1 MKIIWS
7 DFSTEMLREIHNY
20 YKENA
25 SIQVANRIKSNIF
38 SATKPLLKNPN
49 SGQIE
54 LSLETLEEGHRYI
67 VESNYK
73 IVYKKVEQ
81 GILITDVF
89 DCRQD
94 PIKINDEKRKPSR

>member
-7 DFSTEMLREIHNY
+7 DFASFTLKEI
-20 YKENA
+20 YKYHKEEV
-25 SIQVANRIKSNIF
+25 SISIAQKIKKEIF
-38 SATKPLLKNPN
+38 SATKQLEKHPN
-49 SGQIE
+49 SGQKE
-54 LSLETLEEGHRYI
+54 MTLEILNEGHRYI

-73 IVYKKVEQ
+73 IVYKPIKE

-94 PIKINDEKRKPSR
+94 PIKINDESRKPSR

>member
-7 DFSTEMLREIHNY
+7 DFASATLKDIYVY
-20 YKENA
+20 YKEK
-25 SIQVANRIKSNIF
+25 SGVSVAKRIKSNIF
-38 SATKPLLKNPN
+38 MATKHLIKNPN

-54 LSLETLEEGHRYI
+54 LSLEKLNEGYRYL

-73 IVYKKVEQ
+73 IIYKQVAE

-94 PIKINDEKRKPSR
+94 PIKMNDENRSLR